1 MIKVLFICHGNICRS
16 PIAEYILKDMV
27 RREGREAEFEIASA
41 ATSREEIGNDMYPP
55 AKAVLKEHGVPFGRH
70 HARQISS
77 EDFEYYDR
85 IVVMEGR
92 QIAALAM
99 RLGPAG
105 ASKLGRLSRL
115 MDYTGRPGDVSDPWY
130 SRDFDTAFRD
140 IEEGCRGL
148 LKVLTGPQD

>member
-55 AKAVLKEHGVPFGRH
+55 AKAVLKEHGVPFERH

-77 EDFEYYDR
+77 DDLDHYDR

-92 QIAALAM
+92 QIASLAM
-99 RLGPAG
+99 RFGPAG
-105 ASKLGRLSRL
+105 AVHMGKLSRL
-115 MDYTGRPGDVSDPWY
+115 MDYTERPGDVSDPWY
-130 SRDFDTAFRD
+130 SRDFETAFRD

-148 LKVLTGPQD
+148 LKALS

>member
-1 MIKVLFICHGNICRS
+1 MIKILFVCHGNICRS
-16 PIAEYILKDMV
+16 PMAEYILKDMV

-99 RLGPAG
+99 RFGPAG
-105 ASKLGRLSRL
+105 AADMGKLSRL
-115 MDYTGRPGDVSDPWY
+115 MDYTERPGDISDPWY
-130 SRDFDTAFRD
+130 SRDFETAFRD

-148 LKVLTGPQD
+148 LKALS